1 MLRKTF
7 CSLVSHMT
15 FSHVCMYIAFFAA
28 YDEYEASKYS
38 PKLLKQSEIK
48 DEVRVAFGIEHV
60 IVCVLQ
66 VEFVDFE
73 EDVSRRD
80 NERRRILAGDKV
92 VM

>member
-1 MLRKTF
+1 
-7 CSLVSHMT
+7 
-15 FSHVCMYIAFFAA
+15 MYIAFFAA

-38 PKLLKQSEIK
+38 PRLLKQSEIK
-48 DEVRVAFGIEHV
+48 DEVRVAFRIEHV
-60 IVCVLQ
+60 IVCVLK
-66 VEFVDFE
+66 VGFVDFE